1 MMRFDNGQPFGVPDR
16 STISVLSLWLIGLGI
31 NVHFN
36 RPRTPQENAK
46 VERNQGTTARWSDYK
61 KCSNLQQLQQKLD
74 YACKIQRDKYPL
86 DRHKNKTRKE
96 LFPELYNNKN
106 IYNHNFFSIQLV
118 LNTLSEGIFV
128 RRVSQSNQFT
138 FYGLQPTIP
147 KGYAHQDIVIKLD
160 AKRNCW
166 FINDR
171 NGSEIKQ
178 LENNFITQEN
188 ILKLTICQRTDK
200 T

>member
-1 MMRFDNGQPFGVPDR
+1 MRFDNGHPFGVTDR
-16 STISVLSLWLIGLGI
+16 SSISVLSLWLIGLGI
-31 NVHFN
+31 KVHFN

-61 KCSNLQQLQQKLD
+61 KCTSHQQLQNNLD
-74 YACKIQRDKYPL
+74 IACEIQRDKYPL
-86 DRHKNKTRKE
+86 DRQKNKTRKE
-96 LFPELYNNKN
+96 IFPELYCNKN
-106 IYNHNFFSIQLV
+106 KYDKEFFSIQYV
-118 LNTLSEGIFV
+118 LNTLSDGVFI
-128 RRVSQSNQFT
+128 RRVSQNNQFS

-160 AKRNCW
+160 VKKNCW
-166 FINDR
+166 IISDR

-178 LENNFITQEN
+178 LENNFITEEN
-188 ILKLTICQRTDK
+188 ILKLTICQRTIK